1 LKLQKGGFR
10 DETFHHF
17 NGDAQPKKSHAY
29 TPIIPILM
37 FHGFA
42 FNKVNNWLWMRNNPN
57 NLKWMRSSAR
67 YMKAIL
73 EDPILC
79 STT

>member
-10 DETFHHF
+10 DETFHHC
-17 NGDAQPKKSHAY
+17 NGDAQPKKGFAY
-29 TPIIPILM
+29 TAIIPILR

-57 NLKWMRSSAR
+57 NLKWMRSSSR